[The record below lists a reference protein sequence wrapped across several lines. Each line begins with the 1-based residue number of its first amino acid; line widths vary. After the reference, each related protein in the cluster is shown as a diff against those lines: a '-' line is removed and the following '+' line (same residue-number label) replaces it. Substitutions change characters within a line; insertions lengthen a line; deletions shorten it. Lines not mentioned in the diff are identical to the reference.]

1 MHLLQNNNFVSN
13 TQGKQGSEM
22 DDHQYDYSI
31 PSEALL
37 SSQNNV
43 NQYNY

>member
-1 MHLLQNNNFVSN
+1 
-13 TQGKQGSEM
+13 M
-22 DDHQYDYSI
+22 DDQQYDYSI

-37 SSQNNV
+37 NGQNNV